1 MRYLQKDQTG
11 LIWALVVWAWTL
23 ANIVSKIK
31 KTCMKDTPS
40 NLNRIE
46 NGNCNVEGL
55 KVTVYG

>member
-1 MRYLQKDQTG
+1 MRYLQKNRTG

-31 KTCMKDTPS
+31 KNCMKDTPS
-40 NLNRIE
+40 NLRRIE